1 MVQRLGLGR
10 TQALGGVRLG
20 TGQLVVLDFGCIGLQ
35 GLALLFAIGV
45 DVGVRQDPVE
55 PGLEISAGLVLVE
68 GCERL
73 GERLLD
79 EVLGVGRVAR
89 RPKRCAVE
97 LVQERHRLSL
107 EPRDPLSR
115 RLSAHVNDR
124 LVKDRLH
131 DNRLDNDRLDAHRL
145 VLRVGGVPH
154 AWGGLLVR
162 GHQ

>member
-1 MVQRLGLGR
+1 
-10 TQALGGVRLG
+10 
-20 TGQLVVLDFGCIGLQ
+20 LV
-35 GLALLFAIGV
+35 
-45 DVGVRQDPVE
+45 
-55 PGLEISAGLVLVE
+55 PGLYWWKAANAL
-68 GCERL
+68 
-73 GERLLD
+73 
-79 EVLGVGRVAR
+79 VAR
-89 RPKRCAVE
+89 RPERRAVE

-107 EPRDPLSR
+107 ETCDPLSR
-115 RLSAHVNDR
+115 RLGVHVNDR